1 MPSTPLSKGKS
12 GLETLMTCLFLI
24 VYAGS
29 VQAAR
34 PAGEIGKDWGNPKG
48 DKCVECHWAETPGL
62 TEEWNN
68 SQHGQRGVNCLDC
81 HAVKD
86 GDKDGFKHEGE
97 MISIIVTPKDC
108 SKCHTTEFQEMDGS
122 HHAKGG
128 QILASLDNLLG
139 EVVGGPAAV
148 NVGCR
153 QCHGAEGE
161 IGKDGK
167 PTPPAMRGTGSPRP
181 RLARPIPAANAMW
194 GPTIPRS
201 KSTTNPN
208 TASSIVPRSTR

>member
-1 MPSTPLSKGKS
+1 M
-12 GLETLMTCLFLI
+12 
-24 VYAGS
+24 
-29 VQAAR
+29 
-34 PAGEIGKDWGNPKG
+34 
-48 DKCVECHWAETPGL
+48 
-62 TEEWNN
+62 
-68 SQHGQRGVNCLDC
+68 NCLDC
-81 HAVKD
+81 HAVEE

-153 QCHGAEGE
+153 QCHGAVVE
-161 IGKDGK
+161 IGEDGK
-167 PTPPAMRGTGSPRP
+167 PTPGSW
-181 RLARPIPAANAMW
+181 PISA
-194 GPTIPRS
+194 
-201 KSTTNPN
+201 
-208 TASSIVPRSTR
+208 TASSKRPDCIETAIPERFIVAPDFGYNLR